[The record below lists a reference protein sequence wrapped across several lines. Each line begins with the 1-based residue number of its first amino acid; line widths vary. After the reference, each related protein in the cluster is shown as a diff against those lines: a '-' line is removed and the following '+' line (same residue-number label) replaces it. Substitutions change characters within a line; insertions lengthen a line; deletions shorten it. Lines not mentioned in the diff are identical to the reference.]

1 MMKFRSNSIDEG
13 ISFLKMHGAGNDFVV
28 FDNRSGTLAFSEA
41 ERIAIADRRFGIGC
55 DQIVLLETSNVASV
69 FMRLYN
75 SDGGEVSACGNAT
88 RCVAWLIMEETG
100 HKEVT
105 IETRAGILQCKR
117 AGEMAVQVDMGAPKF
132 RWDEI
137 PLAKEVDTMKL
148 SLREG
153 AVADAVAVSMGNPHA
168 VFFVEDADAV
178 DLHHIGPQF
187 EHDAIFPERANIE
200 VAKVLDRRS
209 IQLRVWERGAG
220 ETLACGTGACATAVA
235 ARLKGLVE
243 ERVDVQLPGG
253 TLTIEWNGST
263 QKDASTVLMTG
274 PVAVVYEG
282 IWNE

>member
-1 MMKFRSNSIDEG
+1 MKFHSKAKDEG
-13 ISFLKMHGAGNDFVV
+13 IPFLKMHGAGNDFVV

-55 DQIVLLETSNVASV
+55 DQIVLLETSRVATV

-88 RCVAWLIMEETG
+88 RCVGWLVMEEG
-100 HKEVT
+100 SAKEAT
-105 IETRAGILQCKR
+105 IETRAGILHCKR
-117 AGEMAVQVDMGAPKF
+117 AGEFAVEVDMGAPKF
-132 RWDEI
+132 GWQDI
-137 PLAKEVDTMKL
+137 PLARELDTMQL

-153 AVADAVAVSMGNPHA
+153 AVCNAVAVSMGNPHA
-168 VFFVEDADAV
+168 VFFVDDVDSV
-178 DLHHIGPQF
+178 DLHRVGPQF

-209 IQLRVWERGAG
+209 IKLRVWERGAG

-235 ARLKGLVE
+235 ARLKGLVD
-243 ERVDVQLPGG
+243 ERVDIHLPGG
-253 TLTIEWNGST
+253 TLTIEWNGSS

-274 PVAVVYEG
+274 PVDVVYEG
-282 IWNE
+282 IWKSA